1 MILGNRNVKSMSGI
15 CLALD
20 EGLFEASEHG
30 SKNQYEKLEQDNQKE
45 LAFKTDTP
53 EITYYHMSEFVHS

>member
-1 MILGNRNVKSMSGI
+1 MILGNRKAKHISGT

-20 EGLFEASEHG
+20 EGLFETSEHG
-30 SKNQYEKLEQDNQKE
+30 SKNQYGKLEQDNHKE

-53 EITYYHMSEFVHS
+53 EITYSHMSEFVHS

>member
-30 SKNQYEKLEQDNQKE
+30 SKDQYEKLEQDNQKE

-53 EITYYHMSEFVHS
+53 EIT

>member
-1 MILGNRNVKSMSGI
+1 MILGNIKAKSVSGI

-20 EGLFEASEHG
+20 EGLFAASEHG
-30 SKNQYEKLEQDNQKE
+30 SKDQYRKLGQDNQKE

-53 EITYYHMSEFVHS
+53 EITY